1 MRRSAARRRSRWA
14 SSATRRPGRRSSPRW
29 ATPIAFAAWSIRQAI
44 RRLKAWDA
52 EALVAALLDPK
63 RQDDALKLADEA
75 WAVPVVNALTR
86 LWRGPT
92 RPPLAQIVETLAGLY
107 RQYPEWS
114 GHWFGTNPLAG
125 QFPSKTKD
133 WDPAG
138 MEGVLLGLALGAR
151 DLDPGVRLQAIAGLA
166 AVGKAAVPLLR
177 ARLAT
182 EGDARNL
189 TALVRTLAAQ
199 GDSASAPALSALA
212 QDPSRPEA
220 VRTAALDALAMLGGP
235 QALRARLML
244 VYDPKAPAPLIARA
258 LILLGRDGAL
268 PPNDVAGFLENPSP
282 TIRTAALLALSPKR
296 PTPEEVRAR

>member
-75 WAVPVVNALTR
+75 WAVPVVNALTMALER
-86 LWRGPT
+86 TDSAAT
-92 RPPLAQIVETLAGLY
+92 RARILETLAGLY

-114 GHWFGTNPLAG
+114 GNWFGTNPLAG

-138 MEGVLLGLALGAR
+138 MEGVLLGLALAR
-151 DLDPGVRLQAIAGLA
+151 GTSTRASGCKQSPGSL
-166 AVGKAAVPLLR
+166 
-177 ARLAT
+177 
-182 EGDARNL
+182 
-189 TALVRTLAAQ
+189 
-199 GDSASAPALSALA
+199 
-212 QDPSRPEA
+212 PS
-220 VRTAALDALAMLGGP
+220 
-235 QALRARLML
+235 
-244 VYDPKAPAPLIARA
+244 
-258 LILLGRDGAL
+258 GRR
-268 PPNDVAGFLENPSP
+268 PSP
-282 TIRTAALLALSPKR
+282 CSGPGWPRRVT
-296 PTPEEVRAR
+296 RAT